1 MWYGS
6 QISKL
11 HIKHVGET
19 MMKQRSSICTYG
31 KILLMMALVYSVMIM
46 GFSPLQADD
55 KSDPEECQPTPADA
69 LGPFYK
75 PDAPIRSKVGE
86 GYVLQGVVRSTQDCQ
101 PISEAVIEFWM
112 AGPDGQYTDDYRA
125 QVIADEEGYYTFE
138 SPVPTVYTSRPPHI
152 HIRVTADD
160 HQVLV
165 TQHYS
170 EKDQNTADFD
180 LVLQP
185 L

>member
-1 MWYGS
+1 
-6 QISKL
+6 
-11 HIKHVGET
+11 
-19 MMKQRSSICTYG
+19 MKRRLRIYPLQYG
-31 KILLMMALVYSVMIM
+31 KILLMIALVFPVLIM
-46 GFSPLQADD
+46 SHSSLQAAD
-55 KSDPEECQPTPADA
+55 KNIPAECQPTPPDA

-86 GYVLQGVVRSTQDCQ
+86 GYVLKGIVRSTKDCQ
-101 PISEAVIEFWM
+101 PLSDAIIEFWM
-112 AGPDGQYTDDYRA
+112 AGPDGKYTDEYRA
-125 QVIADEEGYYTFE
+125 QVTSDEEGHYRFE
-138 SPVPTVYTSRPPHI
+138 SPVPTHYTSRPPHI

-170 EKDQNTADFD
+170 KKDQDTAVFD
-180 LVLQP
+180 LILLP